1 MNTMTATTSVQA
13 TNASE
18 WVMSFFIPRI
28 DFNISKTQVR
38 NYFEETRK
46 LGKVGR
52 VDFVS
57 FNSETGVGRRAF
69 IHFDEYTNLEHGNA
83 ILQIISL
90 NGFEEDR
97 IGDCNVRILKN
108 KNPVPRTQ
116 LNFDQVASN
125 IEFIAED
132 VKRHEE
138 LYEKINT
145 LEEKL
150 KDSET
155 KQINIKAAV
164 DALKAENQELRNTM
178 QYFIN
183 LMQYSG
189 NINGSLS
196 FRGPGETPTADNTLM
211 DLIRRTN
218 PKIPQTHH
226 MYMPVY
232 PPY

>member
-69 IHFDEYTNLEHGNA
+69 IHFNEYTKLEHGTA
-83 ILQIISL
+83 ILQIITL

-155 KQINIKAAV
+155 KQTNIKAAV

-218 PKIPQTHH
+218 PKIPQRNH

>member
-18 WVMSFFIPRI
+18 WAMSFFIPRI

-57 FNSETGVGRRAF
+57 FNSDAGVGRRAF

-138 LYEKINT
+138 LYEKITT

-218 PKIPQTHH
+218 PKIPQRHH